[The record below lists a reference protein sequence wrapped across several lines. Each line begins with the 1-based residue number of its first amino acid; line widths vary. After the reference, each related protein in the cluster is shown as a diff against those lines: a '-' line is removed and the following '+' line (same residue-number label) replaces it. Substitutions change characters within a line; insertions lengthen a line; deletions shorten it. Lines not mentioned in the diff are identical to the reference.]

1 MMDKE
6 IILSPEELYY
16 MGRFLQA
23 KYIDYAYVAAMSD
36 INHNY
41 ALFEKETRNSM
52 IASGYIMED
61 FAGNVEVDQKITDL
75 LNPIFFGEVETSLD
89 ICDIGDENTVSVYK
103 LHFYD
108 GVTTMVT
115 HKDGKLLIKAIDQLG
130 IKKMVE
136 DLLPEGYN
144 AETNIITEPT
154 EKIVTRFIA
163 VKSILVGKT
172 SVVKTYIQAD
182 NILYQENEERIQSV
196 SKETFIS
203 DVYGIVKGV

>member
-1 MMDKE
+1 MYNE
-6 IILSPEELYY
+6 IILTPEELYY

-23 KYIDYAYVAAMSD
+23 QYIDYAYVAAMSD
-36 INHNY
+36 IKQNY

-52 IASGYIMED
+52 ISSGYIMED
-61 FAGNVEVDQKITDL
+61 FSGNVEADQKIIDL

-103 LHFYD
+103 FHFHD

-115 HKDGKLLIKAIDQLG
+115 GKDGKLRIKAIDQLC

-136 DLLPEGYN
+136 DLLPVGYN
-144 AETNIITEPT
+144 VESSIISEPT

-163 VKSILVGKT
+163 AKSIFVGKT
-172 SVVKTYIQAD
+172 SIVKTYIQAD
-182 NILYQENEERIQSV
+182 DTLYQENEENIQSV
-196 SKETFIS
+196 SKEMFIS
-203 DVYGIVKGV
+203 DVYEIVKGV